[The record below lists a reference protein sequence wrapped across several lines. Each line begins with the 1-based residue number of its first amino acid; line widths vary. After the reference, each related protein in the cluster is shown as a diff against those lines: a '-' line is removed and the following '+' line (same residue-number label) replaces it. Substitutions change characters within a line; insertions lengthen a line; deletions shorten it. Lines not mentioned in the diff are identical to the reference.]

1 MPFILT
7 CYVNNYLDRV
17 SMGYGKR
24 QFMSEMHMNEAAF
37 GMVTSVFFFGYIASK
52 VPSYL
57 LLLRIG
63 EPGDADPNASLCDSE
78 DIVRSTTIYGLS
90 GGTRTG
96 RLSSH
101 MNALEQSALGCP
113 RLIPG

>member
-37 GMVTSVFFFGYIASK
+37 GMVTWSSSLAISRQRCRPICCCYASASRATLTRMHPYVTVKISFGPLPFMACRVARGQGVFH
-52 VPSYL
+52 L
-57 LLLRIG
+57 
-63 EPGDADPNASLCDSE
+63 
-78 DIVRSTTIYGLS
+78 T
-90 GGTRTG
+90 
-96 RLSSH
+96 
-101 MNALEQSALGCP
+101 
-113 RLIPG
+113 